1 MSDETHPDF
10 ERKLSPEEEKDILLN
25 FMGNTYGELKKLD
38 GQITGS
44 SSTLGHKSESMR
56 QTIAETLRSNR
67 PIQPPPPPPPPPP
80 VELPQVVQPI
90 VPTQPVLPEQQ
101 VIQPQIDNDQLS
113 FNFEINEKEEL
124 FSLIDKVL
132 TRLDKLH
139 KKVDELG
146 VSIKNN
152 NVTSLPIKKT
162 AKKKS
167 VNKEET

>member
-44 SSTLGHKSESMR
+44 SSTLGYKSDSMK
-56 QTIAETLRSNR
+56 QTITETLRSNR
-67 PIQPPPPPPPPPP
+67 PIQPPPPPPPPT
-80 VELPQVVQPI
+80 PQVEQPQVEVQQPVQPI
-90 VPTQPVLPEQQ
+90 QQ
-101 VIQPQIDNDQLS
+101 VMQPQIDDNQLS

-124 FSLIDKVL
+124 FSLIEKVL

-139 KKVDELG
+139 RKVDELG

-152 NVTSLPIKKT
+152 NVTSPPIKKT